1 MSMVGSER
9 LWGLSVGNSFNLG
22 IKLNN
27 VFPLKMSASL
37 INTRIYKSTSKMN
50 KSESTEHESTE
61 KSWEELIAEL
71 RGSRTFTEM
80 QEALESG
87 KGWGDLAMEEEGRNL
102 EERTARLSG
111 QVAELTEV
119 EKRLASM
126 AAEEDRY
133 RRSSGFTYA
142 TWRQRRQALLE
153 QRAVLT
159 AAVGETAAATARSA
173 AAAATLAAQ
182 AAAQAAA
189 QSAARAAA
197 QSAVRAVPPAPVSAA
212 ALQRELESLPTAR
225 ELSRP
230 PWTQTAAR
238 EIEQQ
243 RRNLMQRLA
252 AARATVRAPVRAPVP
267 APQSRFAA
275 LAEESDSDGEY
286 EADARLGI

>member
-1 MSMVGSER
+1 
-9 LWGLSVGNSFNLG
+9 
-22 IKLNN
+22 
-27 VFPLKMSASL
+27 MSASL

-50 KSESTEHESTE
+50 QSESTEHESTE

-71 RGSRTFTEM
+71 RGSKTFTEM

-87 KGWGDLAMEEEGRNL
+87 KGWGDLAMENEERHL

-119 EKRLASM
+119 EKRLAAMPSEAVM
-126 AAEEDRY
+126 A
-133 RRSSGFTYA
+133 RSSGFA
-142 TWRQRRQALLE
+142 QASKRRERQALLE

-182 AAAQAAA
+182 AAAQ
-189 QSAARAAA
+189 SAARAVA
-197 QSAVRAVPPAPVSAA
+197 PAPVSAA

-230 PWTQTAAR
+230 PWTPTARAA
-238 EIEQQ
+238 IEQQ

-252 AARATVRAPVRAPVP
+252 AARAPVRAPVRAPAP
-267 APQSRFAA
+267 ASQSRFAA
-275 LAEESDSDGEY
+275 LAEESDSEY

>member
-1 MSMVGSER
+1 M
-9 LWGLSVGNSFNLG
+9 LFSVGNSFNLE

-27 VFPLKMSASL
+27 GFPLKMSASL
-37 INTRIYKSTSKMN
+37 TNIRTYQSTRKMN
-50 KSESTEHESTE
+50 KSQSQSTEHESTE

-87 KGWGDLAMEEEGRNL
+87 KGWGDLAMEEEERHL

-119 EKRLASM
+119 EKRLATMPSEAVM
-126 AAEEDRY
+126 A
-133 RRSSGFTYA
+133 RSSGFA
-142 TWRQRRQALLE
+142 QAAKRRERQALLN
-153 QRAVLT
+153 QRAALT

-182 AAAQAAA
+182 AAAQ
-189 QSAARAAA
+189 SAARAAA
-197 QSAVRAVPPAPVSAA
+197 PAPVSVA

-230 PWTQTAAR
+230 PWTPTARAA
-238 EIEQQ
+238 IEQQ
-243 RRNLMQRLA
+243 RRTLMQRLA
-252 AARATVRAPVRAPVP
+252 AARAPAPARAPVAAR

-275 LAEESDSDGEY
+275 LAEEEDSDSEY

>member
-1 MSMVGSER
+1 M
-9 LWGLSVGNSFNLG
+9 LFSVGNSFNLG

-27 VFPLKMSASL
+27 GFPLKMSASL
-37 INTRIYKSTSKMN
+37 TNIRTYQSTRKMN
-50 KSESTEHESTE
+50 QSKSTEHENTE

-80 QEALESG
+80 QGALESG
-87 KGWGDLAMEEEGRNL
+87 KGWGDLAMEEEERMLEEEERML

-119 EKRLASM
+119 EKRLATM
-126 AAEEDRY
+126 ATEEDRY

-142 TWRQRRQALLE
+142 TWKQRRQALLN
-153 QRAVLT
+153 QRAELT

-182 AAAQAAA
+182 AAAQ
-189 QSAARAAA
+189 SAARAAA
-197 QSAVRAVPPAPVSAA
+197 PAPVSVA

-230 PWTQTAAR
+230 PWTATARAA
-238 EIEQQ
+238 IEQQ
-243 RRNLMQRLA
+243 RRTLMQRLA
-252 AARATVRAPVRAPVP
+252 AARAPAPARAAAAPR
-267 APQSRFAA
+267 APQSRFAV
-275 LAEESDSDGEY
+275 LAEEEDSDSEY

>member
-1 MSMVGSER
+1 MLGSEL
-9 LWGLSVGNSFNLG
+9 LWGLSVENSFNLE

-27 VFPLKMSASL
+27 AFPLKMSASL

-50 KSESTEHESTE
+50 QSESTEHESTE

-119 EKRLASM
+119 EKRLATM

-182 AAAQAAA
+182 AAAQ
-189 QSAARAAA
+189 SAARAVATVA
-197 QSAVRAVPPAPVSAA
+197 PAPVSAA

-230 PWTQTAAR
+230 PWTPTARAA
-238 EIEQQ
+238 IEQQ

-252 AARATVRAPVRAPVP
+252 AARAPVRAPVR

-275 LAEESDSDGEY
+275 LAEESDSDSEY
-286 EADARLGI
+286 EADARLGL

>member
-1 MSMVGSER
+1 
-9 LWGLSVGNSFNLG
+9 
-22 IKLNN
+22 
-27 VFPLKMSASL
+27 
-37 INTRIYKSTSKMN
+37 MN

-119 EKRLASM
+119 EKRLATM

-182 AAAQAAA
+182 AAAQ
-189 QSAARAAA
+189 SAARAVA
-197 QSAVRAVPPAPVSAA
+197 PAPVSAA

-230 PWTQTAAR
+230 PWTPTARAA
-238 EIEQQ
+238 IEQQ

-252 AARATVRAPVRAPVP
+252 AARAPVRAPAPAP

-275 LAEESDSDGEY
+275 LAEESDSDSEY

>member
-1 MSMVGSER
+1 MSV
-9 LWGLSVGNSFNLG
+9 LLT
-22 IKLNN
+22 
-27 VFPLKMSASL
+27 
-37 INTRIYKSTSKMN
+37 NTRTYQSTRKMN
-50 KSESTEHESTE
+50 QSKSESESTEHESTE

-71 RGSRTFTEM
+71 RGSSAFTEM
-80 QEALESG
+80 QDALESG
-87 KGWGDLAMEEEGRNL
+87 KGWGDLAMEEEERHL

-119 EKRLASM
+119 EKRLATM
-126 AAEEDRY
+126 AAEEERY

-153 QRAVLT
+153 QRAALT

-182 AAAQAAA
+182 AAAQ
-189 QSAARAAA
+189 SAARAVATVA
-197 QSAVRAVPPAPVSAA
+197 PAPVSVA

-230 PWTQTAAR
+230 PWTPTARAA
-238 EIEQQ
+238 IEQQ

-252 AARATVRAPVRAPVP
+252 AARAPVRAPAP
-267 APQSRFAA
+267 APPRRTQGGSFAA
-275 LAEESDSDGEY
+275 LVEESDSDDEY
-286 EADARLGI
+286 EADARLGL

>member
-1 MSMVGSER
+1 MLGSER
-9 LWGLSVGNSFNLG
+9 LWGLSVEKSFNLG

-27 VFPLKMSASL
+27 AFPLKMSASL

-50 KSESTEHESTE
+50 KSESTEHETE

-80 QEALESG
+80 EDALESG

-182 AAAQAAA
+182 AAAQ
-189 QSAARAAA
+189 SAARAVATVA
-197 QSAVRAVPPAPVSAA
+197 PAPVSAA

-230 PWTQTAAR
+230 PWTPTARAA
-238 EIEQQ
+238 IEQQ

-252 AARATVRAPVRAPVP
+252 AARAPVRAPVRAPAP

-275 LAEESDSDGEY
+275 LAEESDSDSEY
-286 EADARLGI
+286 ETDARLGL

>member
-1 MSMVGSER
+1 M
-9 LWGLSVGNSFNLG
+9 LFSVGNSFNLG

-27 VFPLKMSASL
+27 GFPLKMSASL
-37 INTRIYKSTSKMN
+37 TNIRTYQSTRKMN
-50 KSESTEHESTE
+50 QSKSTEHESTE

-80 QEALESG
+80 QGALESG
-87 KGWGDLAMEEEGRNL
+87 KGWGDLAMEEEERML

-119 EKRLASM
+119 EKRLATM
-126 AAEEDRY
+126 ATEEDRY

-142 TWRQRRQALLE
+142 TWKQRRQALLN
-153 QRAVLT
+153 QRAELT

-182 AAAQAAA
+182 AAAQ
-189 QSAARAAA
+189 SAARAVATAA
-197 QSAVRAVPPAPVSAA
+197 PAPVSVA

-225 ELSRP
+225 DLSRP
-230 PWTQTAAR
+230 PWTATARAA
-238 EIEQQ
+238 IEQQ
-243 RRNLMQRLA
+243 RRTLMQRLA
-252 AARATVRAPVRAPVP
+252 AARAPAPARAAAAPR
-267 APQSRFAA
+267 APQSRFAL
-275 LAEESDSDGEY
+275 LAEESESDSEY

>member
-1 MSMVGSER
+1 MSVLLTNIRTYQS
-9 LWGLSVGNSFNLG
+9 
-22 IKLNN
+22 
-27 VFPLKMSASL
+27 
-37 INTRIYKSTSKMN
+37 TRKMN
-50 KSESTEHESTE
+50 QSESTEHESTE

-80 QEALESG
+80 EDALESG

-119 EKRLASM
+119 EKRLATM

-182 AAAQAAA
+182 AAAQ
-189 QSAARAAA
+189 SAARAVATVA
-197 QSAVRAVPPAPVSAA
+197 PAPVSAA

-230 PWTQTAAR
+230 PWTPTARAA
-238 EIEQQ
+238 IEQQ

-252 AARATVRAPVRAPVP
+252 AARAPVRAPVRAPAP

-275 LAEESDSDGEY
+275 LAEESDSEY

>member
-1 MSMVGSER
+1 
-9 LWGLSVGNSFNLG
+9 
-22 IKLNN
+22 
-27 VFPLKMSASL
+27 
-37 INTRIYKSTSKMN
+37 MN
-50 KSESTEHESTE
+50 KSESTEHETE

-80 QEALESG
+80 EDALESG

-182 AAAQAAA
+182 AAAQ
-189 QSAARAAA
+189 SAARAVATVA
-197 QSAVRAVPPAPVSAA
+197 PAPVSAA

-230 PWTQTAAR
+230 PWTPTARAA
-238 EIEQQ
+238 IEQQ

-252 AARATVRAPVRAPVP
+252 AARAPVRAPVRAPAP

-275 LAEESDSDGEY
+275 LAEESDSDSEY
-286 EADARLGI
+286 ETDARLGL

>member
-1 MSMVGSER
+1 MLGSER
-9 LWGLSVGNSFNLG
+9 LWGLSVENSFNLG

-27 VFPLKMSASL
+27 AFPLKMSVLLTNIRTYQS
-37 INTRIYKSTSKMN
+37 TRKMN
-50 KSESTEHESTE
+50 QSESTEHESTE

-80 QEALESG
+80 EDALESG

-119 EKRLASM
+119 EKRLATM

-182 AAAQAAA
+182 AAAQ
-189 QSAARAAA
+189 SAARAVATVA
-197 QSAVRAVPPAPVSAA
+197 PAPVSAA

-230 PWTQTAAR
+230 PWTPTARAA
-238 EIEQQ
+238 IEQQ

-252 AARATVRAPVRAPVP
+252 AARAPVRAPVRAPAP

-275 LAEESDSDGEY
+275 LAEESDSEY

>member
-1 MSMVGSER
+1 MLGSEL
-9 LWGLSVGNSFNLG
+9 LWGLSVENSFNLG

-27 VFPLKMSASL
+27 AFPLKMSASL

-80 QEALESG
+80 EDALESG

-119 EKRLASM
+119 EKRLATM

-182 AAAQAAA
+182 AAAQ
-189 QSAARAAA
+189 SAARAVATVA
-197 QSAVRAVPPAPVSAA
+197 PAPVSAA

-230 PWTQTAAR
+230 PWTPTARAA
-238 EIEQQ
+238 IEQQ

-252 AARATVRAPVRAPVP
+252 AARAPVRAPVRAPAP
-267 APQSRFAA
+267 ASQSRFAA
-275 LAEESDSDGEY
+275 LAEESDSDSEY